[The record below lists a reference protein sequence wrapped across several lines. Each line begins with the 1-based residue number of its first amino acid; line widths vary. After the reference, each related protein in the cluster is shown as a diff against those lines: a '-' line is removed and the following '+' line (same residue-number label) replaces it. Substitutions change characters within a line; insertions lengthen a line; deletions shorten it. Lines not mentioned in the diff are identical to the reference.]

1 MKSRVLCF
9 LAWTIIASL
18 TTWLYTKTIDVPVSN
33 EAALANVN
41 GGSVEFAAQ
50 NTLESA
56 RTNAYDIGLLLWSLV
71 SLIILLPGKNGVIAA
86 VKKLSGTTATAVL
99 LLLLAIPMTGCMRPY
114 DTPEYKEIQTFQTA
128 YVIDMDT
135 TKASDPKQVKFD
147 SEEFLEKSKIA
158 TKRIQIPHR
167 WVQDGRIIGDGHY
180 IPTIMLVIVD
190 RSPVTREWTSKE
202 KGEKGA
208 DQAIWTESA
217 DSVGFSMGWNVTGY
231 IQEKD
236 TSKFLYVYPSAS
248 LSTVIDTE
256 VRSRVQM
263 IAAQESAKYKL
274 DSLRERK
281 NEIADAVRKDCTEF
295 FSARGITLTSIGQF
309 GGMSYENPKIQ
320 DAIDQTFITQQEKVN
335 ARSMLEAQDDKNKR
349 ITSEAD
355 ALAEASR
362 RKAKGE
368 ADGLESINK
377 ALEKAANNPQL
388 LQLRSLEVEKNRIE
402 KWKGDYPQVVAGSG
416 ANAWIGLGNVPV
428 DQPVKAVK

>member
-1 MKSRVLCF
+1 MQTRVLCF
-9 LAWTIIASL
+9 LAWSIIASL
-18 TTWLYTKTIDVPVSN
+18 TTWLYTKTVDVPVSN
-33 EAALANVN
+33 AVALANVN
-41 GGSVEFAAQ
+41 GGSAEFAAQ

-56 RTNAYDIGLLLWSLV
+56 RSHAYDLGILLWVIV
-71 SLIILLPGKNGVIAA
+71 SLLILLPGKSGLIVA
-86 VKKLSGTTATAVL
+86 VKKFNGTTATAVL

-128 YVIDMDT
+128 YVIDIDT
-135 TKASDPKQVKFD
+135 AKAANPDQVKFD
-147 SEEFLEKSKIA
+147 SEEFLEKSKVA

-167 WVQDGRIIGDGHY
+167 WVQDGRMIGDGHY
-180 IPTIMLVIVD
+180 ISTIMLVIVD
-190 RSPVTREWTSKE
+190 RSPVTREWKSNE
-202 KGEKGA
+202 KGEKGK
-208 DQAIWTESA
+208 DNAIWTESA
-217 DSVGFSMGWNVTGY
+217 DSVGFSMGWNATAY
-231 IQEKD
+231 IKEKD
-236 TSKFLYVYPSAS
+236 TSKFLYFYPSGS
-248 LSTVIDTE
+248 LYAVMDSEI
-256 VRSRVQM
+256 RSRTQM

-274 DSLRERK
+274 DVLREKK
-281 NEIADAVRKDCTEF
+281 NEIAEAVRKDCNEF
-295 FSARGITLTSIGQF
+295 FEVRGITITSIGQF
-309 GGMSYENPKIQ
+309 GGMTYENPKIQ

-335 ARSMLEAQDDKNKR
+335 AASMLAAQEDKNKR

-388 LQLRSLEVEKNRIE
+388 LQLRSLEVEKARIE

-428 DQPVKAVK
+428 DQPAKAVK